1 MELNYLRYNV
11 MILYI
16 VFEVMLYELFD
27 DLFLNNK
34 ILRIKLFKIFG
45 IIFLCMLIYFFSIV
59 NFVICVSGCVI

>member
-16 VFEVMLYELFD
+16 VFEVMLYELG
-27 DLFLNNK
+27 LFLNNK
-34 ILRIKLFKIFG
+34 ILRIKLFKIVG